1 MQRALA
7 KAGVAPTE
15 VDAVFAHGASTRA
28 GDVAET
34 AAIKSALGRRAWDT
48 PVTAIKSMTGHL
60 LGASGA
66 VQAAAAVKAIAD
78 GILPPTINLTAP
90 DPECDLDYAP
100 GAAREA
106 DLSIVMSNAFGF
118 GGHNACL
125 VFRRPT

>member
-1 MQRALA
+1 M
-7 KAGVAPTE
+7 
-15 VDAVFAHGASTRA
+15 
-28 GDVAET
+28 
-34 AAIKSALGRRAWDT
+34 RAWET

-66 VQAAAAVKAIAD
+66 VQAAAVVKAIAD

-100 GAAREA
+100 GAARES
-106 DLSIVMSNAFGF
+106 DLSVVMSNAFGF

-125 VFRRPT
+125 VFSRPT